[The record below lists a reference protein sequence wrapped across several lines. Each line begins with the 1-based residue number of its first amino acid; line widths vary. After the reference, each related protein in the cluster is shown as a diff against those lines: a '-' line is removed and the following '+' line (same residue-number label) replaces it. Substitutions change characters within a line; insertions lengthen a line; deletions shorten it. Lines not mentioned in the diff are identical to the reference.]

1 LQPSNTI
8 EFIVRINYL
17 AAFFGSIFILFAACT
32 KISTTDIGTGLI
44 PAADSVITKDTFIT
58 VYAKNAG
65 DSTIRPTIAQTHAVG
80 YLTDPLFGITDAR
93 INFQLSLP
101 STNFYFENN
110 KSNLFFDSVVL
121 VLSYKGAWGDSSIPV
136 TLHVN
141 ELDNNQT
148 FQPDTSLI
156 DAYTGNYVR
165 YNNTDVFTASNS
177 LTDIPTTIYPT
188 SLDDSIHVFKDA
200 GINMIRIRLND
211 AFGKRLLFD
220 YDSTNAY
227 KNDST
232 FHNYLKGFQV
242 YAEAANTA
250 LLNIGLTDAN
260 TKLALYY
267 RYHPKDSAST
277 IVDTTVKYFTVNSS
291 CAHSNYILRNR
302 ESAPISK
309 YLPPN
314 GNPDNKNDDYI
325 FIQSSPG
332 TYATITIDSLGLA
345 NMPNYII
352 HRAELLMERAE
363 DPSNPLEM
371 YLSPPNLFLLAKNDT
386 SRFVIPGFDTN
397 NNATAD
403 AVFSSNYLTNYT
415 DFGGIPKKNTSNNS
429 LYSFNVSRYVQGV
442 ITKHN
447 RQHPF
452 MLYTP
457 YNEPFKLYETMPL
470 TTAYGFVS
478 SSPINAAGC
487 GRVRLYGGDGDSG
500 NSHHMRLHIVYSVP
514 H

>member
-1 LQPSNTI
+1 LNS
-8 EFIVRINYL
+8 IVKINYL
-17 AAFFGSIFILFAACT
+17 AAFFCSLIILFAACT
-32 KISTTDIGTGLI
+32 KISSTDIGTGLI

-58 VYAKNAG
+58 VYAKNTG
-65 DSTIRPTIAQTHAVG
+65 DSTIRPTITQTHVVG
-80 YLTDPLFGITDAR
+80 YMNDPLFGITDAR

-101 STNFYFENN
+101 SPNFYFESTKN
-110 KSNLFFDSVVL
+110 NLFLDSVVL
-121 VLSYKGAWGDSSIPV
+121 VLSYNNAWGDSSRPV

-148 FQPDTSLI
+148 FQPDTSLL

-165 YNNTDVFTASNS
+165 YNNTDVFTANSS

-188 SLDDSIHVFKDA
+188 SLDDSVHVFQDS

-211 AFGKRLLFD
+211 AFGKRLLLD

-227 KNDST
+227 KNDSA
-232 FHNYLKGFQV
+232 FHNYLKGLQV
-242 YAEAANTA
+242 YAEDGNTA
-250 LLNIGLTDAN
+250 LLKIGLADAN

-267 RYHPKDSAST
+267 RYHPQDSAST
-277 IVDTTVKYFTVNSS
+277 VVDTTVRYFTLNST

-302 ESAPISK
+302 ENAPINA
-309 YLPPN
+309 YLPPH
-314 GNPDNKNDDYI
+314 GNPNNKNDDYI
-325 FIQSSPG
+325 FIQASPG
-332 TYATITIDSLGLA
+332 TYATINIDSLGLG

-352 HRAELLMERAE
+352 HRAELLMEQAE
-363 DPSNPLEM
+363 DPSNPLEQ
-371 YLSPPNLFLLAKNDT
+371 YLSPPNLFLLAKDDT
-386 SRFVIPGFDTN
+386 SVFVIPGSDTS

-403 AVFSSNYLTNYT
+403 AVFSSNYLTNYA

-452 MLYTP
+452 VLYAP
-457 YNEPFKLYETMPL
+457 YNEPFKLYETLPL
-470 TTAYGFVS
+470 TTAYGYVS
-478 SSPINAAGC
+478 SSPTNAAGC

-500 NSHHMRLHIVYSVP
+500 NNHRMRLHIVYSVP